1 MLNYPKETNEKIY
14 RAVFYHYY
22 RAIGTY
28 GEDRVFG
35 VFPYGSMNYG
45 AFYENSDVDTR
56 VVIIPSLKEVC
67 EREKFVNTE
76 EEVEGNKVVYIDIR
90 NFIKQ
95 LCNSSPAA
103 LEMIFSPFYYINPL
117 YSDFYAQIYSN
128 REEIGRMNTSK
139 LLKACLGQMKSFS
152 SRKQKSVKDIYH
164 CNRLAYFCTEL
175 IKGESLEKCFI
186 TPKEINQIKYA
197 DVFQSED
204 YEQCL
209 RDAES
214 IVPQVQK
221 YIDSVSVDS
230 EILTKMID
238 IIYDVLYSTMMKAL
252 FKTMGADLSE
262 NN

>member
-22 RAIGTY
+22 HAIDMY

-56 VVIIPSLKEVC
+56 VVIIPSLKEIC

-128 REEIGRMNTSK
+128 REEIGKMNTPK
-139 LLKACLGQMKSFS
+139 VLKACLGWMKSFS
-152 SRKQKSVKDIYH
+152 SRKQKSVKDVYH
-164 CNRLAYFCTEL
+164 YNRLAYFCTEL

-186 TPKEINQIKYA
+186 TPKEINQIKYT

-204 YEQCL
+204 YEQFL

-214 IVPQVQK
+214 IVPQIQK

-252 FKTMGADLSE
+252 FKAMGADLNE